1 MYYYNGSGV
10 AAGDFNNDGK
20 IDLFFAA
27 NQSNNRIYLNEGDL
41 KFKDITE
48 PSKIP
53 QDGGWSTGVS
63 VVDINNDGLL
73 DIYISR
79 VGNFHSLQSKN
90 QFLICQGINAEG
102 IPVYADKAKEY
113 GLDYSGFSTQA
124 AFLDI
129 DMDGDLDMFLVNHT
143 VHESGVYRPRQEF
156 LGIVHPVSG
165 ARMFRN
171 DGGHF
176 TDFTSQSGINSS
188 VIGYGLGIAVADIN
202 LDGFPDIY
210 IGNDFHENDY
220 LYINNGKGIFS
231 EQITDKIAHTGRFT
245 MGVDVADVNNDGHS
259 EIISMDM
266 LSDDPYIL
274 KRSLGEDDY
283 DIFNLKISYGY
294 QYQYTRNNLQYNRG
308 NGYFSELGLYAGIA
322 ATDWSWSP
330 LWIDF
335 DNDGLKDLFISNG
348 IPKRMNDIDYINF
361 VSNEE
366 IQRKLSPGN
375 NKENGL
381 DMIDKFPKIKIENKF
396 FKNDGAL
403 SFSDIGTQVSNP
415 KDTYS
420 NGAVY
425 ADFDNDGDLDI
436 VVNNIDE
443 SSLLYRNNFSENANQ
458 ESNQESNQE
467 PDQQSDQDPNQD
479 FNPGKPGQVKSSTS
493 GNQNVQPGT
502 SFSISIKG
510 DSLNKQAIG
519 AKLIVCAGG
528 TIRLYEKFGVH
539 GFQSSID
546 IPFHVGAANLAI
558 DSVLLIWPDN
568 SYEKIPNERFSAV
581 TASVAKISNENLAGN
596 KAGGG
601 EISKDKIAGEANSS
615 DNNPSD
621 NNPGDKNSG
630 TYLPGD
636 IILQYKSGLPKFD
649 YSSNLFKKKYITGK
663 ASDITYQAGIEYKH
677 VENVFAEFNREPLLP
692 HMLSTEGPALAV
704 GDLNGDGL
712 DDIFL
717 GAARDTKP
725 SLWVQKPGGKFER
738 SVQDALDNDSI
749 FEDISACWVD
759 VNKDGR
765 QDLVVAS
772 GGNEFYGKSENLA
785 PRVYI
790 NDGFKLTRKKDAF
803 SDVYLT
809 ASVVVASDFNGDGF
823 EDLFVGGR
831 AVPMEY
837 GRMPQS
843 YLLQNDGK
851 GRFTDVTS
859 NISGELGQAGFVT
872 SAIWSDI
879 DKDGDPDL
887 LLSAEWETL
896 TAFINDKGKFTK
908 QLLTDKKGWWN
919 FMLPCDIDNDGDL
932 DIIAGN
938 LGLNS
943 RLRASEKEPVSMY
956 YYDFD
961 GNARKEQL
969 LTYYLNHKQIPFASI
984 AELNKQIPVIR
995 KKFLYAGDF
1004 AKATLPEI
1012 FDAEKLKAADFFQ
1025 ANYFSNAV
1033 LINNG
1038 RMQFDLKALPWEAQL
1053 TSFRDATVVNA
1064 NNDSLPDVLLVGNY
1078 FESNTEMGRYDGDF
1092 GTVLINQGSGNFKA
1106 ELLNGVLIKGQVRHI
1121 AAFRSNLSNPSNSK
1135 SSNPSN
1141 SLKSSSPTNKSKAN
1155 DQGPGGKANLQYF
1168 IMARNNDSA
1177 IVISLPGPGFY

>member
-1 MYYYNGSGV
+1 MCSIKRQWHIVLAVSLFVTCAVSCKTGHKEQALFEVLDSDRTGLSFVNKLTPTDSFNLFDYMYYYNGSGV

-41 KFKDITE
+41 KFKDITAQ
-48 PSKIP
+48 SKIP

-63 VVDINNDGLL
+63 IVDINNDGWL
-73 DIYISR
+73 DIYVSG
-79 VGNFHSLQSKN
+79 VGNFHSLHSKN

-129 DMDGDLDMFLVNHT
+129 DMDGDLDMFLLNHT
-143 VHESGVYRPRQEF
+143 VHENGVYRPRQEF
-156 LGIVHPVSG
+156 LGAVHPVSG

-176 TDFTSQSGINSS
+176 SDFTTQSGINSS
-188 VIGYGLGIAVADIN
+188 VIGYGLGIAVADLN

-220 LYINNGKGIFS
+220 LYINNGKGVFS

-308 NGYFSELGLYAGIA
+308 TGYFTELGLYSGIA
-322 ATDWSWSP
+322 ATDWSWCP
-330 LWIDF
+330 LWMDF

-366 IQRKLSPGN
+366 IQRKLSPGDH
-375 NKENGL
+375 KDNGL
-381 DMIDKFPKIKIENKF
+381 DMIDKFPKIKIKNKF
-396 FKNDGAL
+396 FKNDGSL
-403 SFSDIGTQVSNP
+403 SFTDVGAQVANP
-415 KDTYS
+415 KETYS

-443 SSLLYRNNFSENANQ
+443 SALLYRNNFNEGIN
-458 ESNQESNQE
+458 
-467 PDQQSDQDPNQD
+467 SDPAKGA
-479 FNPGKPGQVKSSTS
+479 PVKPGTGDSASATK
-493 GNQNVQPGT
+493 PGIQGPT
-502 SFSISIKG
+502 SFSILLKG
-510 DSLNKQAIG
+510 DSSNKRAIG
-519 AKLIVCAGG
+519 SKLIVCAGKN
-528 TIRLYEKFGVH
+528 IRLYEKFGVH

-546 IPFHVGAANLAI
+546 IPFHVGAVNLVI
-558 DSVLLIWPDN
+558 DSVLLVWPDN
-568 SYEKIPNERFSAV
+568 SYEQIPMEKILSANRSPGIK
-581 TASVAKISNENLAGN
+581 T
-596 KAGGG
+596 
-601 EISKDKIAGEANSS
+601 
-615 DNNPSD
+615 NPV
-621 NNPGDKNSG
+621 
-630 TYLPGD
+630 
-636 IILQYKSGLPKFD
+636 IVEYKQGLPRFD
-649 YSSNLFKKKYITGK
+649 YSCKLFEKKYVAGK
-663 ASDITYQAGIEYKH
+663 ASDLTRQVCINYKH
-677 VENVFAEFNREPLLP
+677 EENVFAEFNREPLLP

-704 GDLNGDGL
+704 GDVNGDGL
-712 DDIFL
+712 DDIFI
-717 GAARDTKP
+717 GAARDKMP
-725 SLWVQKPGGKFER
+725 SLWIQKPGGKFER
-738 SVQDALDNDSI
+738 SMQEALDNDSI
-749 FEDISACWVD
+749 FEDVSACWTD
-759 VNKDGR
+759 VNKDGH

-772 GGNEFYGKSENLA
+772 GGNEFYGQSGNA
-785 PRVYI
+785 MPRVYI
-790 NDGFKLTRKKDAF
+790 NDGSKLARKKDAF
-803 SDVYLT
+803 ENVHLT
-809 ASVVVASDFNGDGF
+809 ASVVVAADYNGDGF
-823 EDLFVGGR
+823 DDLFIGGR
-831 AVPMEY
+831 TVPMEY
-837 GRMPQS
+837 GSIPQS

-851 GRFTDVTS
+851 GRFTDVTVNAS
-859 NISGELGQAGFVT
+859 ADLKNPGFIT
-872 SAIWSDI
+872 SAAWSDI

-887 LLSAEWETL
+887 LLSAEWNGL
-896 TAFINDKGKFTK
+896 TAYINDKGRFTK

-919 FMLPCDIDNDGDL
+919 FMLPCDVDNDGDL

-943 RLRASEKEPVSMY
+943 RLRASEQEPVNMY

-961 GNARKEQL
+961 GNAKKEQL
-969 LTYYLNHKQIPFASI
+969 LTYYLNHKEIPFASI

-1004 AKATLPEI
+1004 AKAALPDI
-1012 FDAEKLKAADFFQ
+1012 FGADKLKAAALFQ
-1025 ANYFSNAV
+1025 ANYFSNAI
-1033 LINNG
+1033 LINDG
-1038 RMQFDLKALPWEAQL
+1038 GMKFTVKALPWEAQL
-1053 TSFRDATVVNA
+1053 TSFRDATIVNA

-1092 GTVLINQGSGNFKA
+1092 GTILINQGSGNFKT
-1106 ELLNGVLIKGQVRHI
+1106 EILHGTLVKGQVRHV
-1121 AAFRSNLSNPSNSK
+1121 AAFGAA
-1135 SSNPSN
+1135 
-1141 SLKSSSPTNKSKAN
+1141 AN
-1155 DQGPGGKANLQYF
+1155 QQYF
-1168 IMARNNDSA
+1168 ILARNNDSA
-1177 IVISLPGPGFY
+1177 MVITLPGTRFSSH